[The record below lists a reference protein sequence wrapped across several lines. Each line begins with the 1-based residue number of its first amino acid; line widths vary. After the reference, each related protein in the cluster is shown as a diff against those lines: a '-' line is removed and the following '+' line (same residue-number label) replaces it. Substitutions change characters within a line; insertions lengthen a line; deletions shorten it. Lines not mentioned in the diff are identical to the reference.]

1 MATLGE
7 WIPMLQNKAQGS
19 TESNVKSSAPTFASY
34 KVLSK
39 ELDLF
44 FGHIEY
50 HNN

>member
-7 WIPMLQNKAQGS
+7 WIPILQNKAQGS
-19 TESNVKSSAPTFASY
+19 TESNVKSSAPTFASN
-34 KVLSK
+34 KVLSI

-44 FGHIEY
+44 FGHIGY

>member
-1 MATLGE
+1 MATLE
-7 WIPMLQNKAQGS
+7 KWIPMLQNKAHGS
-19 TESNVKSSAPTFASY
+19 TESNVKSSAPTFASN
-34 KVLSK
+34 KVLSI